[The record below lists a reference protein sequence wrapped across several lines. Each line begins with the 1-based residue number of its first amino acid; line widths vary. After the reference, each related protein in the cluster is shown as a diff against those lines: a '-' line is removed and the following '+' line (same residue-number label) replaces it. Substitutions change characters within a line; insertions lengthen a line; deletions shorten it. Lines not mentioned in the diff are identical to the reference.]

1 MREINWIAEW
11 TLGNTDNTIEGT
23 TIE

>member
-1 MREINWIAEW
+1 MREINWTAEW